1 MEIKLD
7 MKENTEIDKIDNNL
21 ERMDEV
27 IAQTQKINH
36 QLEKLNH
43 HKLIKAYN
51 SIPQLLWFHLLKGVA
66 FGLGSVLGATVV
78 LSALVYVLA
87 QFEFIPYIG
96 EWVSAIID
104 VVKTPTTD

>member
-1 MEIKLD
+1 ME
-7 MKENTEIDKIDNNL
+7 EDNNHPK
-21 ERMDEV
+21 
-27 IAQTQKINH
+27 KIEELLAESKNISQ
-36 QLEKLNH
+36 QLQQLNE

-104 VVKTPTTD
+104 VVKTATPESN

>member
-1 MEIKLD
+1 
-7 MKENTEIDKIDNNL
+7 MKEDNNHPKKIDEL
-21 ERMDEV
+21 LAESKS
-27 IAQTQKINH
+27 ISL
-36 QLEKLNH
+36 QLQQLNE

>member
-1 MEIKLD
+1 MLEENNQADKLEQIL
-7 MKENTEIDKIDNNL
+7 KESENISF
-21 ERMDEV
+21 
-27 IAQTQKINH
+27 
-36 QLEKLNH
+36 QLKQLNE

-51 SIPQLLWFHLLKGVA
+51 SIPQLLWFHLLKGIA

-104 VVKTPTTD
+104 VVKTATPDSI